1 MISPGIR
8 YLVDDLVLAGADG
21 AVRRDALAGD
31 FCPWRGGD
39 PLRLAGR
46 APAWITDAAAVMA
59 YAIKPAPRRAA
70 PPAPPPP
77 PPRYLEGRPTDLQ
90 LEALAALR
98 RLLDRSPVVTA
109 TELAREVG
117 VGAKIFHDL
126 LRGLVD
132 RGLVDKTATARGDLI
147 LIGPRAAT
155 YPEREVK
162 RTQRSR
168 EIEALIRSG
177 KTIDEVIATAMTVDG
192 KPAPPTRA
200 EFYRVRAQ
208 YCADLGRKTTPR
220 PTGGNHAAVVELY
233 RSGVTSAT
241 EIARRIGTISRA
253 RVGQILA
260 NAARKGEIKGKP

>member
-46 APAWITDAAAVMA
+46 APAWICDAAAVMA
-59 YAIKPAPRRAA
+59 YAIKPAPRPR
-70 PPAPPPP
+70 PPAPAPVP

-90 LEALAALR
+90 LEVLAALR
-98 RLLDRSPVVTA
+98 RLLDRSAVVTVA
-109 TELAREVG
+109 DLAKSVG
-117 VGAKIFHDL
+117 ITVKSFQDV

-132 RGLVDKTATARGDLI
+132 RGLVEKTTTARGDLV
-147 LIGPRAAT
+147 LIGPRASP

-177 KTIDEVIATAMTVDG
+177 MTIEEVIASPMVVDG

-200 EFYRVRAQ
+200 EFYRVRSQ
-208 YCADLGRKTTPR
+208 YCADLDRQAASR
-220 PTGGNHAAVVELY
+220 PTGDNHAAVVELY

-241 EIARRIGTISRA
+241 EIARRLGTISRA
-253 RVGQILA
+253 RVGQIIA
-260 NAARKGEIKGKP
+260 NATRKGEIGQ